1 MGFLDRVLV
10 VEDDKE
16 ISEVLRFYLTQDGS
30 YDVLEAR
37 SAEGALALLGEG
49 VDAILLDIRLPGMD
63 GIAFCRQVRSRLF
76 CPIIFISCL
85 DDDETIVR
93 AMNMGGDDYLVKP
106 FSCQVLKAHLDANLR
121 RARMLHPAA
130 GPLAW
135 GGLSLDPATR
145 KVSKDG
151 REVVLS
157 PTEYEILYYMMRRP
171 GEFLEFEEV
180 YQGVWGGPSCGD
192 LRTLFTHVANLRK
205 KIEDDPKSP
214 RYIVTRQRDGYVFG
228 AAPSSSGLG

>member
-1 MGFLDRVLV
+1 MDRILV
-10 VEDDKE
+10 VEDDRE
-16 ISEVLRFYLTQDGS
+16 IAEVLRFYLSQDGS
-30 YDVLEAR
+30 YEVVGAR
-37 SAEGALALLGEG
+37 SAEEALALVGDDI
-49 VDAILLDIRLPGMD
+49 DAILLDIRLPGMD
-63 GIAFCRQVRSRLF
+63 GVAFCRQVRSRLF

-121 RARMLHPAA
+121 RARMLHPSAEPLSCA
-130 GPLAW
+130 GLV
-135 GGLSLDPATR
+135 LDPSTR
-145 KVSKDG
+145 RVTKDG

-157 PTEYEILYYMMRRP
+157 PTEYEILYYMMRRQ
-171 GEFLEFEEV
+171 GQFLPFEEV
-180 YQGVWGGPSCGD
+180 YAGVWGGPSCGD

-205 KIEDDPKSP
+205 KVEDDPRAP

-228 AAPSSSGLG
+228 AGPFSES